1 MYNFQKIMVRYEEIT
16 KSNSQG
22 RQKVAMKTA
31 LDWPKYKTKQKRFS
45 K

>member
-1 MYNFQKIMVRYEEIT
+1 MLTFQEIMVSYEEIT
-16 KSNSQG
+16 KSYSHE
-22 RQKVAMKTA
+22 AIKTA